1 MQRAWRTLGVSHRVG
16 PDNRTLKRE
25 GYGVA
30 NKSLNNFAARLGI
43 IGELL
48 GFLWQRRLWWLIP
61 MVVVIVVFGVLLI
74 FAQGSAVAPF
84 IYTLF

>member
-1 MQRAWRTLGVSHRVG
+1 VEVPKRMGGSKKSSVLSRA
-16 PDNRTLKRE
+16 
-25 GYGVA
+25 
-30 NKSLNNFAARLGI
+30 GI

-48 GFLWQRRLWWLIP
+48 LFLWQRKLWWLIP
-61 MVVVIVVFGVLLI
+61 MMVVIVLFGMLLV